1 LRLLHLETEGVRALR
16 DGVGHAIST
25 APVVVVTGPQSCGLS
40 TFLGA
45 IAWSA
50 ASLGVG
56 ELAPSAMDVVR
67 AGGTAATIRTR
78 WALDDDERA
87 QGGTTA
93 DELDA
98 EVVYNTGKLD
108 RADADPALLGAMS
121 RYDHTPERSKVVL
134 IPARRVTDAGFP
146 AFFDV
151 EVDQRKKRF
160 SEAED
165 KYASIPAAVSR
176 LALEGQR
183 ARFDPI
189 RETFGKLCD
198 SARLVGANRSMQPEF
213 DLPSGLRVTLPRLG
227 YAERNA
233 FVLAAL
239 PTLLGL
245 DRSIVLL
252 DTPEMG
258 LAPGRA
264 RGWVEA
270 LSGTTPRG
278 QWIVATR
285 DPELVAS
292 VPAAARITLEAPFAA
307 RRLVSA

>member
-1 LRLLHLETEGVRALR
+1 MRILSLETEGVRALR
-16 DGVGHAIST
+16 DGIAHEI
-25 APVVVVTGPQSCGLS
+25 APAPIVVVTGPQSCGLS

-67 AGGTAATIRTR
+67 AGGSAATIRTR

-87 QGGTTA
+87 EGGTSA
-93 DELDA
+93 EELDA
-98 EVVYNTGKLD
+98 EVVYSTGKLD

-121 RYDHTPERSKVVL
+121 RYDPRPERSKVVL

-146 AFFDV
+146 AFFDIDL
-151 EVDQRKKRF
+151 DQRKKRF

-165 KYASIPAAVSR
+165 KYAAIPAAVSR

-183 ARFDPI
+183 GRFDPI

-198 SARLVGANRSMQPEF
+198 TARLVGANRSMQPEF
-213 DLPSGLRVTLPRLG
+213 DLPSGLRVTLPKLS

-233 FVLAAL
+233 FILAAL

-252 DTPEMG
+252 DTPEHG

-264 RGWVEA
+264 RAWVEA
-270 LSGTTPRG
+270 LSSTTARG

-285 DPELVAS
+285 DPELVAA
-292 VPAAARITLEAPFAA
+292 VPPAARITLEAPFAV
-307 RRLVSA
+307 RRAGAA